1 MASSAYRSEI
11 SAVTP
16 RSAATIVP
24 SPSSG
29 SARVLKTPLTDEAI
43 WKRLRESGFDE
54 ESIKRRDKASLIA
67 YIAKLEAEVYEHQ
80 HQMGLLILEKR
91 DWLSKYEEAKAAA
104 DSSELNFRRARA
116 SRASDM
122 VDAKKREESL
132 KKTLGIEKE
141 CVKNIEK
148 SLHEMRAEY
157 AEVKVA
163 AETKFSEA
171 RRMVDDALKK
181 LTESEE
187 KMRAAESLEAE
198 ASRYHRTAERKLHE
212 VEEREDDLR
221 RRIMSSKS
229 EFYEAKEKEIELERQ
244 SLSER
249 QKVLQHT
256 HERLLDGQALL
267 NQREEYVLNRTQ
279 ELKRLEKELEDLKL
293 RIDQER
299 TAVNEGKLAL
309 ELKASSLS
317 AREEAVIKREYDLLK
332 KEEEALLL
340 QAKILTRESDNAQQ
354 VMSNHDATL
363 AMKKSVFEAEAEM
376 KRKLLDA
383 EIDAK
388 RRDCELRELDIR
400 QREDAI
406 LEKERE
412 LDVIS
417 RRIKENEKE
426 VEEKLG
432 LVEEREKNL
441 LAAEEGLELER
452 HSLNQEK
459 EELRHTKLDLE
470 KLTNFLEEKKKHISD
485 AEEKADA
492 MRRETNELLALEL
505 RLKEEIDIIS
515 AQKQELEAEAE
526 RLKAEKVKFEADW
539 DLIDVKREEL
549 LKEAERI
556 AEERLTVS
564 NFLKNERESLKAERD
579 SMREKYKRDLESL
592 AHDREAFMSD
602 HERER
607 AEWFSKIQKEH
618 AEFLLAIEMQKKEVE
633 FCMKNR
639 REEIEN
645 YLKEREREF
654 EEEKNKEL
662 QHIASLKERV
672 GKELEHVNSE
682 MKRLDAERS
691 EISLDR
697 ERRDQEWAEMNNSI
711 QELQVQREKLEQQRE
726 LLRADREK
734 ILAQIDTLK
743 NLEELKERI
752 DSIAVH
758 KMHQS
763 NLQSNNQKPSYR
775 RSAGQ
780 QKLAASDQNGNINNG
795 FEHNSASSIKGS
807 DKSLSPLSAPFSWL
821 KQCADTLLEQ
831 RQSNKRRRREKDGMT
846 HGSEDTTPCTPQNYP
861 CTSNIEQ
868 AATPFVQAPAG
879 AETTVYIDKIITVH
893 EVTTV
898 DVERVIEDNKEDA
911 FRHDEENA
919 DNKGV
924 VELEIKGHLC
934 NDF

>member
-11 SAVTP
+11 FAVTP

-43 WKRLRESGFDE
+43 WKRLREAGFDE

-80 HQMGLLILEKR
+80 HQMGLLILEKKE
-91 DWLSKYEEAKAAA
+91 WLSKYEEAKDAA
-104 DSSELNFRRARA
+104 DSAELNFRRARA
-116 SRASDM
+116 SHASDM

-132 KKTLGIEKE
+132 KKALGIEKE
-141 CVKNIEK
+141 CIKNIEK
-148 SLHEMRAEY
+148 TLHEMRAEY
-157 AEVKVA
+157 AEVKIA

-181 LTESEE
+181 LTDSEE

-221 RRIMSSKS
+221 RRIMSLKS
-229 EFYEAKEKEIELERQ
+229 DYEAKEKEIELERQ

-267 NQREEYVLNRTQ
+267 NQREEYVLNKTQ
-279 ELKRLEKELEDLKL
+279 ELKRLEKELEEL
-293 RIDQER
+293 RLCIDQER
-299 TAVNEGKLAL
+299 TAVNEGKVAL

-317 AREEAVIKREYDLLK
+317 AREEAVTKGEYDLLK

-340 QAKILTRESDNAQQ
+340 QAKISTRESDNAQQ
-354 VMSNHDATL
+354 VMSNHDSTL

-383 EIDAK
+383 EINAK

-400 QREDAI
+400 QREDVI

-470 KLTNFLEEKKKHISD
+470 KLTNFLEEKKEHISD

-526 RLKAEKVKFEADW
+526 RLKAEKVKFEAEW

-549 LKEAERI
+549 LKEADRI
-556 AEERLTVS
+556 AEERLTFS

-607 AEWFSKIQKEH
+607 SEWFSKIQKEH
-618 AEFLLAIEMQKKEVE
+618 AEFLLDIEMQKKEVE
-633 FCMKNR
+633 FCIENR

-645 YLKEREREF
+645 YLKERENEL
-654 EEEKNKEL
+654 EEEKSKEL

-672 GKELEHVNSE
+672 GRELEHVSSE
-682 MKRLDAERS
+682 MKRLDAERR

-697 ERRDQEWAEMNNSI
+697 ERRDQEWAELNNSI

-743 NLEELKERI
+743 NLEDMKERI

-780 QKLAASDQNGNINNG
+780 QKVAASDQNGNINNG

-807 DKSLSPLSAPFSWL
+807 DKSSSPLSAPFSWL
-821 KQCADTLLEQ
+821 KQCADTLLEHS
-831 RQSNKRRRREKDGMT
+831 QSNKRRRTEKDGTT

-861 CTSNIEQ
+861 STSNIEQ
-868 AATPFVQAPAG
+868 AVTPFVQAPAG

-898 DVERVIEDNKEDA
+898 DVERGIEDNKEAA
-911 FRHDEENA
+911 FRHDEENI
-919 DNKGV
+919 DINGE

-934 NDF
+934 KDF